1 MRTKKTSEA
10 LKRHRQTFHLAR
22 HDPERWEQEKN
33 DSLSESLHEARERA
47 RIAEREVEI
56 TKKLLRDSQ
65 REASLIIVC
74 GDELPAHQTY
84 RLTTC
89 ARKWQLQKWQ

>member
-1 MRTKKTSEA
+1 MRTKKTSDA

-22 HDPERWEQEKN
+22 HDPERWEHEKN
-33 DSLSESLHEARERA
+33 VSLYESLREARERA

-65 REASLIIVC
+65 REVRLIIVC
-74 GDELPAHQTY
+74 GDELPAHKTY

-89 ARKWQLQKWQ
+89 ARKLQFPKWQ